1 MNIMKVTLLTLI
13 LTAIVLNLN
22 ARSFPK
28 DTLRGKN
35 ASYER
40 VFILSAIKMRNIQT
54 RIPFLVCILMMVNR
68 SQKSTG

>member
-40 VFILSAIKMRNIQT
+40 VFILSAINY
-54 RIPFLVCILMMVNR
+54 CIYY
-68 SQKSTG
+68 